1 MYYMLSMIYTRGIII
16 YIKQRRNVLLL
27 WWRNDARMAQNT
39 TSSGIAQYDFNDGL
53 EWCECAVWNIISRHR
68 LILIQCTNTIQ

>member
-1 MYYMLSMIYTRGIII
+1 MYYMLSMIYTRGITI

-39 TSSGIAQYDFNDGL
+39 GIPP
-53 EWCECAVWNIISRHR
+53 VVV
-68 LILIQCTNTIQ
+68 